1 MLAPACEQGGE
12 AAGKAT
18 NSVII
23 KGRSVQVAQTAPLTH
38 AAFFLFMELKPQCNR
53 GYIAKKAEFYLKIKQ
68 PQELLQAGGNEVCVS
83 KNGMIT
89 SAHTSLN

>member
-23 KGRSVQVAQTAPLTH
+23 KGRSLQVAQTAPLTH
-38 AAFFLFMELKPQCNR
+38 AAFSLFMELKPQCNR
-53 GYIAKKAEFYLKIKQ
+53 GYIAKKAEFYLKSKQ
-68 PQELLQAGGNEVCVS
+68 PELLQAGGNEVCVS
-83 KNGMIT
+83 KNGLIT
-89 SAHTSLN
+89 AAHTSLN